1 MRFAENPNCLMSRKY
16 LTRRIMHMSQTTALA
31 ASPQPSLNIFGQPLS
46 IFGVPV
52 DRDTIFTN
60 HNGVYKKWIEKR
72 QRKLIVK
79 TTFVKFFLQPD
90 ERILCLTTGYSPL
103 TAKEQLI
110 TGPAFLFFKRAIL
123 IFTEKRILHI
133 PTRFDHTCQ
142 SAISQ
147 IMYEDCADIELKG
160 RSLVVRYKEGSQET
174 FPYVG
179 LREKKKIKALLAR
192 IPLRPNETGYLQE
205 RLYMCPSCT
214 NVLKKRTTMCPAC
227 KLEFKSGFQAK
238 LRSFLIPGGGYLYN
252 RYNLFGFLIG
262 LAELAIIVHL
272 VFNWASFKSG
282 ASVNFGMMAMLASLL
297 VGEKLITAFH
307 SKQITQDFIPEHKD
321 FAIRKI

>member
-1 MRFAENPNCLMSRKY
+1 
-16 LTRRIMHMSQTTALA
+16 MSQTMALA
-31 ASPQPSLNIFGQPLS
+31 SAPTPSQNIFGQPLS

-60 HNGVYKKWIEKR
+60 HNGVYKKGIEKR

-90 ERILCLTTGYSPL
+90 ETILCLTTGYSPVSV
-103 TAKEQLI
+103 KERLA

-133 PTRFDHTCQ
+133 PTRFNYACR

-147 IMYEDCADIELKG
+147 ILYEDCSALELSG

-174 FPYVG
+174 FPG
-179 LREKKKIKALLAR
+179 IGHREKKKIKALLAR
-192 IPLRPNETGYLQE
+192 VPLRPKEVGYLQE

-214 NVLKKRTTMCPAC
+214 NVLKTGSVMCPAC
-227 KLEFKSGFQAK
+227 KLEFKTKFRAT
-238 LRSFLIPGGGYLYN
+238 LRSLLIPGGGYLYN
-252 RYNLFGFLIG
+252 RYNGFGFVLG
-262 LAELAIIVHL
+262 LVEVAVVVHL
-272 VFNWASFKSG
+272 VFTWTSYRAG
-282 ASVNFGMMAMLASLL
+282 LAIDFGMLALPACAL
-297 VGEKLITAFH
+297 IGEKLLTTIH
-307 SKQITQDFIPEHKD
+307 SQRLTRDFIPEHKD
-321 FAIRKI
+321 FAMRKI